1 MTENQNDHPP
11 FDWPAT
17 LKKVIIAGYICLAI
31 SSLCLY
37 LSIHG
42 FGGDGPSRTAS
53 ALWMMTARTA
63 GMGAFFIGA
72 LSLFNQR
79 WIHGIVLFLGSVVL
93 PMLSLYVR
101 GFI

>member
-1 MTENQNDHPP
+1 MAEDPEKLPP

-17 LKKVIIAGYICLAI
+17 LKKAIVGGYACLAI

-42 FGGDGPSRTAS
+42 FGGQDPSRTAS
-53 ALWMMTARTA
+53 ALWMMSARTA

-79 WIHGIVLFLGSVVL
+79 WVHGTLLFIGSVVL